1 MPHRSLDNELL
12 GNRSS
17 LESPGSLQHKSQNNE
32 ILAKSEEDQENILKK
47 VAPPAGTRDH
57 IVDPVLRNDP
67 MDSKQSQLFQRFA
80 ELLPTGLAILDH
92 NAEAVFVNDQFF
104 HLTTKKSSHEFRS
117 WPESIDPRDYDRVM
131 TQYREAFGER
141 QEIKVEFRCVVSD
154 DGEKP
159 EGAEPETG
167 EWRMFFLKPL
177 DAANNAGYICAVVDI
192 SELKSA
198 EQAQVRAAHDAKD
211 RKQQQERFIDMVSHE
226 IRNPLSAVLHLAEEI
241 KQTVKS
247 TPWPDISPDQAGEII
262 DAADTIL
269 ICVSHQNVLVDDI
282 LAFSKLDSMMLSL
295 APSLSQPKWAFS
307 KQLKV
312 FQAELKTKHIEF
324 EYALDISVEDLG
336 VDWVIADL
344 ARIKQVL
351 VNLMTNAIKFT
362 ANKDG
367 DRRIMVA
374 MGASIEKPLSYPPNV
389 VFFEENEN
397 AFHVD
402 QTLSQDWGDGPVMYL
417 MLVVKDTGIGI
428 SADDEVK
435 LFERFRQATP
445 KTSETYGGSGLG
457 LSISRKLCQL
467 HGGDIGVASKK
478 GQGSTFGF
486 YFKVRRASPP
496 SDEDA
501 IATVPSLLRRQMS
514 SHSSF
519 SPGRPCIQSRQGSH
533 RTIDEVDEAGKGDG
547 KKNENSRQDQLT
559 IRNIDGQK
567 GTKDEA
573 GDTDSSLDKPPV
585 VYEPELHPGSKQ
597 DARAA
602 VTNQVLSGFQP
613 GDDVSGKFDE
623 DTGETPR
630 QARVSKRTHDAQI
643 RSPVETKGALLL
655 VEDNLINQKVLKR
668 QLQNYGFQ
676 VFTANNGQEAVD
688 TVIKRAQEAR
698 SPEKGA
704 AGNDDERF
712 FCILMDQEMPIKDG
726 NTAAREIKELQKSGE
741 VGRSPIL
748 GVSANVREEQM
759 LSMMDAGM
767 DDVISKPF
775 KVVDL
780 VKKIKE
786 LVEDRPPGAK

>member
-1 MPHRSLDNELL
+1 
-12 GNRSS
+12 
-17 LESPGSLQHKSQNNE
+17 
-32 ILAKSEEDQENILKK
+32 
-47 VAPPAGTRDH
+47 
-57 IVDPVLRNDP
+57 
-67 MDSKQSQLFQRFA
+67 
-80 ELLPTGLAILDH
+80 
-92 NAEAVFVNDQFF
+92 
-104 HLTTKKSSHEFRS
+104 
-117 WPESIDPRDYDRVM
+117 M

-141 QEIKVEFRCVVSD
+141 QEIKVEFRCVIGD
-154 DGEKP
+154 DGEKSD
-159 EGAEPETG
+159 GDEPENG

-177 DAANNAGYICAVVDI
+177 DAANNSGYICAVVDI
-192 SELKSA
+192 SELKGA
-198 EQAQVRAAHDAKD
+198 EQAQEVAAQDAKN

-241 KQTVKS
+241 KQTVTS
-247 TPWPDISPDQAGEII
+247 TEWPDVSPDQAGEII

-312 FQAELKTKHIEF
+312 FQAELKTKHIDF
-324 EYALDISVEDLG
+324 DFALDVSVEDLG
-336 VDWVIADL
+336 VDWILADL

-362 ANKDG
+362 ANKEG
-367 DRRIMVA
+367 DRRITVA

-389 VFFEENEN
+389 VFFEENDN

-402 QTLSQDWGDGPVMYL
+402 QTLSQEWGDGPVMYL

-428 SADDEVK
+428 SIDDQVK

-486 YFKVRRASPP
+486 YFKARRASPP

-514 SHSSF
+514 SHKSV
-519 SPGRPCIQSRQGSH
+519 SPIRPRIASRQGSH
-533 RTIDEVDEAGKGDG
+533 RTAIVEVDEGGKDG
-547 KKNENSRQDQLT
+547 EKGKRGKNTQQGQST
-559 IRNIDGQK
+559 IRNFGSQK
-567 GTKDEA
+567 GVQDKDK
-573 GDTDSSLDKPPV
+573 GQDQDPDSNNVLNNPPV
-585 VYEPELHPGSKQ
+585 RYEPEVHPGSKR
-597 DARAA
+597 DARTAETQEA
-602 VTNQVLSGFQP
+602 IGGLQP
-613 GDDVSGKFDE
+613 LVDASDTFNE

-630 QARVSKRTHDAQI
+630 QARVAKRTHDAQT
-643 RSPVETKGALLL
+643 RSPNQTMGALLL

-668 QLQNYGFQ
+668 QLQVSIFSRSIPRLLRCLPIQSDNHDAQNYGFQ

-688 TVIKRAQEAR
+688 AVIKRAKDGR
-698 SPEKGA
+698 PTDKD
-704 AGNDDERF
+704 AGKSEDERF
-712 FCILMDQEMPIKDG
+712 FCILMDQEMPVKDG
-726 NTAAREIKELQKSGE
+726 NTAAREIKDLQKSGE
-741 VGRSPIL
+741 VGRSPIM

-759 LSMMDAGM
+759 RSMRDAGM

-780 VKKIKE
+780 VKKIKA
-786 LVEDRPPGAK
+786 LVEERPARAK

>member
-1 MPHRSLDNELL
+1 
-12 GNRSS
+12 
-17 LESPGSLQHKSQNNE
+17 
-32 ILAKSEEDQENILKK
+32 
-47 VAPPAGTRDH
+47 
-57 IVDPVLRNDP
+57 
-67 MDSKQSQLFQRFA
+67 
-80 ELLPTGLAILDH
+80 
-92 NAEAVFVNDQFF
+92 
-104 HLTTKKSSHEFRS
+104 
-117 WPESIDPRDYDRVM
+117 M

-141 QEIKVEFRCVVSD
+141 QEIKVEFRCVMGD
-154 DGEKP
+154 DGEKS
-159 EGAEPETG
+159 EGDEPENG

-198 EQAQVRAAHDAKD
+198 EQAQERAAQDAKD

-241 KQTVKS
+241 KQTVQS
-247 TPWPDISPDQAGEII
+247 TAWPDISPDQAGEII

-312 FQAELKTKHIEF
+312 FQAELKTKHIDF
-324 EYALDISVEDLG
+324 EYALDVSVQDLG
-336 VDWVIADL
+336 VDWVLADL

-362 ANKDG
+362 ASKDG
-367 DRRIMVA
+367 DRRITVA
-374 MGASIEKPLSYPPNV
+374 MGASLERPLSYPPNV
-389 VFFEENEN
+389 VFFEENDN
-397 AFHVD
+397 GFHVD
-402 QTLSQDWGDGPVMYL
+402 QTLSQEWGDGPVMYL

-428 SADDEVK
+428 STEDQVK

-501 IATVPSLLRRQMS
+501 IASVPSLLRRQLS
-514 SHSSF
+514 SHKSS
-519 SPGRPCIQSRQGSH
+519 SPGRPRIGSRQSSH
-533 RTIDEVDEAGKGDG
+533 RTIEEVDEPSKDDENR
-547 KKNENSRQDQLT
+547 KKSSQKDQST
-559 IRNIDGQK
+559 IRNIGKQK
-567 GTKDEA
+567 GTKDEE
-573 GDTDSSLDKPPV
+573 DIDSSLDKPPV
-585 VYEPELHPGSKQ
+585 RYEPEVHPGAKQ

-602 VTNQVLSGFQP
+602 VTEKVVTGIQS
-613 GDDVSGKFDE
+613 GDDDSGKFDE
-623 DTGETPR
+623 EIGETPR
-630 QARVSKRTHDAQI
+630 QARVAKRTHDAQT
-643 RSPVETKGALLL
+643 RSPFETKGALLL

-668 QLQNYGFQ
+668 QLQ

-688 TVIKRAQEAR
+688 AVIRRTNEAR
-698 SPEKGA
+698 SPETSGD
-704 AGNDDERF
+704 NDDERF
-712 FCILMDQEMPIKDG
+712 CCILMDQEMPIKDG

-741 VGRSPIL
+741 AGRSPIL

-759 LSMMDAGM
+759 RSMRDAGM

-780 VKKIKE
+780 VKKIKGLME
-786 LVEDRPPGAK
+786 ERPSRAKQTK